1 MESSTFHICCNR
13 ARPARVVHGDE
24 MLRRRISPAIMGRL
38 MARRLF
44 PGPKALGDGAPQ
56 EATGHRDGNGDGDH

>member
-1 MESSTFHICCNR
+1 
-13 ARPARVVHGDE
+13 VVHGDE